1 MTIEK
6 VLLGAGC
13 FWGVE
18 KIFKTIPGIVSTE
31 VGYAGGT
38 TKNPTYEDVCT
49 GKTNHAEVVLVG
61 FNPEVISYKGVLD
74 IFFKLHDPTTL
85 NRQHNDIGTQY
96 RSVIFTFNDEQ
107 NKMAI
112 EKIQE
117 IENSNFF
124 KNPILTQVMTL
135 PEYFSA
141 ETYHQDYLT
150 KNPNGY
156 MCHILRD

>member
-13 FWGVE
+13 FWGVD
-18 KIFKTIPGIVSTE
+18 KIFKSIPGIVSTE

-38 TKNPTYEDVCT
+38 TKNPSYEDICT
-49 GKTNHAEVVLVG
+49 GTTGHAEVVLVG
-61 FNPEVISYKGVLD
+61 FDPEIISFDGVLD
-74 IFFKLHDPTTL
+74 IFFKLHDPTTI
-85 NRQHNDIGTQY
+85 NRQHNDVGTQY
-96 RSVIFTFNDEQ
+96 RSVIFTYSEEQ
-107 NKMAI
+107 RQIAL
-112 EKIQE
+112 EKIKQVDA
-117 IENSNFF
+117 SNFF
-124 KNPILTQVMTL
+124 KAPVVTQIMAV

-141 ETYHQDYLT
+141 ETYHQDYLA